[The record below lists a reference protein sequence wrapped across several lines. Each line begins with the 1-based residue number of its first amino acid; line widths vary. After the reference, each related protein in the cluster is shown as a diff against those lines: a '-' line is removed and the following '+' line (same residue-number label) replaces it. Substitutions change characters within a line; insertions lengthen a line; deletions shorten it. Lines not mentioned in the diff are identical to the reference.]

1 MSNETIIQTVR
12 KACEGRCQIVDFRQ
26 SATNSLY
33 FAISNG
39 NAIAYFRISDH
50 PTHRKTRGFTVS
62 KNTKRASVER
72 YVESSIKWLERRS
85 LCMAFEKI
93 NAKAIYA

>member
-1 MSNETIIQTVR
+1 MSNETIIKTV
-12 KACEGRCQIVDFRQ
+12 KKVCEGRCQIVDFRQ

-50 PTHRKTRGFTVS
+50 PTHRKTRILPFQKTQ
-62 KNTKRASVER
+62 KRHQ
-72 YVESSIKWLERRS
+72 
-85 LCMAFEKI
+85 
-93 NAKAIYA
+93 